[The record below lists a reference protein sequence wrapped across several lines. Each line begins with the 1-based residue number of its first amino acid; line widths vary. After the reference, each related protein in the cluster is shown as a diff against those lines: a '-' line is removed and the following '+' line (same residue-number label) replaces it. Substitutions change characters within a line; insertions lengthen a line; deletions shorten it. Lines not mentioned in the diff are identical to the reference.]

1 MRRVMLLVALVA
13 LAMVVAS
20 GVALADTINGGGG
33 NNHLVGT
40 NGKDNISSGSGS
52 DDIFGKGAEDR
63 LFGDS
68 GNDDVYGGDQ
78 GDRLQGGLGRDDLF
92 GQRGNDFVNAIDGQ
106 ANDSVDCGKGAN
118 DVAGVDDLFQVGGGA
133 DNVSED
139 CETLY
144 IPILTC
150 PCPDARSS
158 GTGADLSEISSVKE
172 AEKALDDGLLRKVE
186 K

>member
-40 NGKDNISSGSGS
+40 NGKDNISGGSGS

-68 GNDDVYGGDQ
+68 GNDDVYGDQ